1 MTITAYLIIASLL
14 CTVSGAGLIYWS
26 LKLQKARYVEEN
38 LAKSLGRPRAGER
51 VIRRGQWLWGKT
63 KRSNASS
70 YFNEILEMMRKAG
83 YITNREQTLCVFRL
97 AAVWCAIQLVFASQL
112 IQAEA
117 TLNHK
122 ISLMLVSAM
131 GTAYFAIQWLKKK
144 AARRTRIIDEELII
158 GLQVMKILWDVGLSL
173 ESLLRTLTRELSD
186 LTPELNKELRLAL
199 SKIEAGQERASVFSQ
214 IARVNESAGMQDLLT
229 MLAQV
234 SETGGNMSA
243 SLNQLSVLLQDRRRT
258 QLQEKVTKLSG
269 KMSVVMMIFLFPA
282 LFVVLAGPGFMA
294 LLNSFSS

>member
-1 MTITAYLIIASLL
+1 MTITAYLIIASLV
-14 CTVSGAGLIYWS
+14 CTLSGVGLIFWS
-26 LKLQKARYVEEN
+26 LKLQKARHVEEN
-38 LAKSLGRPRAGER
+38 LAKSLGKPRAGER

-63 KRSNASS
+63 KRSHAS
-70 YFNEILEMMRKAG
+70 YLQDILEMMRKAG
-83 YITNREQTLCVFRL
+83 YISNREQTLCVFRL

-112 IQAEA
+112 IHADA
-117 TLNHK
+117 TLNQK
-122 ISLMLVSAM
+122 ISLMVVSAL
-131 GTAYFAIQWLKKK
+131 GTAYLVIQWLKKK
-144 AARRTRIIDEELII
+144 AAKRSRIIEEELII

-173 ESLLRTLTRELSD
+173 ESLLRTLTRELSE

-199 SKIEAGQERASVFSQ
+199 SKIEAGQERASVFSE
-214 IARVNESAGMQDLLT
+214 IARVNDSSGMQDLLT

-243 SLNQLSVLLQDRRRT
+243 SLNQLSMLLQDRRRT

-294 LLNSFSS
+294 LIQSLSR